1 MNKRREQ
8 VIQKRTLEWPI
19 IISEAIFART
29 IKYDNS
35 NCWCGYG
42 ATATHTLLI
51 K

>member
-1 MNKRREQ
+1 MNKRHEQ
-8 VIQKRTLEWPI
+8 VIQKKTHEWPI

-35 NCWCGYG
+35 NCRCEYG
-42 ATATHTLLI
+42 ATTTHTLLI